1 MNCAACGNPLPDG
14 AQACPY
20 CGAPV
25 VYAQTGYTPYAGYPP
40 GYQQP
45 YAYGGQ
51 PRRER
56 RGFLTALS
64 ELPRAFLDSF
74 TRPGEVLRSL
84 VEKGDLVSA
93 PVVAVLALLCA
104 FLSGMVLMRGF
115 VGVLFQ
121 AVSRL
126 TGVSM
131 AGTSASMNQGISYIV
146 GRVGPTVGGIAALCQ
161 FLCMLLPTVVFMV
174 YICAICHVTFSWE
187 LALGFLTV
195 SSLTTPVASVLSM
208 ALSLLS
214 PWLALLPMACAAA
227 VSYAQ
232 ACNMLSLVTGR
243 GEARLFGVRVACISA
258 SIVLSLLT
266 CALAGGWLMNG
277 VMNRVLLLLGSVGS
291 LI

>member
-1 MNCAACGNPLPDG
+1 MNCGTCGNPLPDG
-14 AQACPY
+14 VQACPY
-20 CGAPV
+20 CGAPA
-25 VYAQTGYTPYAGYPP
+25 VYAQVGYTPYTSYPP

-45 YAYGGQ
+45 YAYGQ
-51 PRRER
+51 PLRER
-56 RGFLTALS
+56 RGFLTAMS
-64 ELPRAFLDSF
+64 ELPRAFLDGF

-84 VEKGDLVSA
+84 VEKGDLISA
-93 PVVAVLALLCA
+93 PVVAAMALLCA
-104 FLSGMVLMRGF
+104 FLGGMVLMRGF

-161 FLCMLLPTVVFMV
+161 GICMLVPTAVFMV
-174 YICAICHVTFSWE
+174 YICAICRVTFSWE

-195 SSLTTPVASVLSM
+195 ASLSAPVAAVLSM
-208 ALSLLS
+208 AFSLLS
-214 PWLALLPMACAAA
+214 PWLSLLPMACAAA

-232 ACNMLSLVTGR
+232 ACNMLSLITGR
-243 GEARLFGVRVACISA
+243 EEGQLFGGRVACVSA
-258 SIVLSLLT
+258 SIVLSLLL
-266 CALAGGWLMNG
+266 CGLVGGWLMNG

>member
-1 MNCAACGNPLPDG
+1 MNCGNCGNPLPDG

-25 VYAQTGYTPYAGYPP
+25 QLPGYTPYASYPP

-45 YAYGGQ
+45 YAYGQ
-51 PRRER
+51 PPMRER
-56 RGFLTALS
+56 RGFFTALT
-64 ELPRAFLDSF
+64 ELPRAFLEGF

-84 VEKGDLVSA
+84 VEKGDFISA
-93 PVVAVLALLCA
+93 PVVAALTLLCA
-104 FLSGMVLMRGF
+104 FLGGMVLMRGF
-115 VGVLFQ
+115 VGVLFG

-161 FLCMLLPTVVFMV
+161 AICMLVPTAVFMV
-174 YICAICHVTFSWE
+174 YVCAVCRITFSWG
-187 LALGFLTV
+187 LALNFLAVV
-195 SSLTTPVASVLSM
+195 SLSTPVAAVLAM
-208 ALSLLS
+208 ALSLVS
-214 PWLALLPMACAAA
+214 PWLALLPITCATA
-227 VSYAQ
+227 VSYTQ
-232 ACNMLSLVTGR
+232 AAGMLSLITGR
-243 GEARLFGVRVACISA
+243 EEARLFGARVVCVTG
-258 SIVLSLLT
+258 SIALTLLLCGLT
-266 CALAGGWLMNG
+266 GGWLMNG

>member
-1 MNCAACGNPLPDG
+1 MNCGTCGNPLPDG

-25 VYAQTGYTPYAGYPP
+25 QQSGYAPYTSYPP

-45 YAYGGQ
+45 YAYGQQ
-51 PRRER
+51 PTRER
-56 RGFLTALS
+56 RGFFTALT

-74 TRPGEVLRSL
+74 THPGEVLRSL
-84 VEKGDLVSA
+84 VEKGDLISA
-93 PVVAVLALLCA
+93 PVVAALTLLCA
-104 FLSGMVLMRGF
+104 FLAGMVLMRGF
-115 VGVLFQ
+115 VGVLFG

-131 AGTSASMNQGISYIV
+131 AGTTASMNQGISYIV

-161 FLCMLLPTVVFMV
+161 AISMLVPTVVFMIYV
-174 YICAICHVTFSWE
+174 CAVCHVTFSWE
-187 LALGFLTV
+187 LALGFLAV
-195 SSLTTPVASVLSM
+195 ASLSTPVAAVMAM

-214 PWLALLPMACAAA
+214 PWLALLPMICASAL
-227 VSYAQ
+227 SYAQ
-232 ACNMLSLVTGR
+232 ACNMLWLITGR
-243 GEARLFGVRVACISA
+243 DEARLFGARAACVTG
-258 SIVLSLLT
+258 SIALTLLLCGLT
-266 CALAGGWLMNG
+266 GGWLMNG

>member
-1 MNCAACGNPLPDG
+1 MNCGTCGNPLPDG

-20 CGAPV
+20 CGAIVQHP
-25 VYAQTGYTPYAGYPP
+25 GYTPYTSYPP

-45 YAYGGQ
+45 YAYGQQ
-51 PRRER
+51 PLRER
-56 RGFLTALS
+56 RGFFTALT

-84 VEKGDLVSA
+84 VEKGDLISA
-93 PVVAVLALLCA
+93 PVVAALTLLCA
-104 FLSGMVLMRGF
+104 FLAGMVLMRGF
-115 VGVLFQ
+115 VGVLFG

-161 FLCMLLPTVVFMV
+161 AICMLVPTVVFMV
-174 YICAICHVTFSWE
+174 YICAVCRITFSWG
-187 LALGFLTV
+187 LALNFLTV
-195 SSLTTPVASVLSM
+195 LSLSTPLAAVLAM

-214 PWLALLPMACAAA
+214 PWLALLPITCAGA

-232 ACNMLSLVTGR
+232 AAGMLSLITGR
-243 GEARLFGVRVACISA
+243 DEARLFGARVVCVTG
-258 SIVLSLLT
+258 SIALTLLLCGLT
-266 CALAGGWLMNG
+266 GGWLMNG